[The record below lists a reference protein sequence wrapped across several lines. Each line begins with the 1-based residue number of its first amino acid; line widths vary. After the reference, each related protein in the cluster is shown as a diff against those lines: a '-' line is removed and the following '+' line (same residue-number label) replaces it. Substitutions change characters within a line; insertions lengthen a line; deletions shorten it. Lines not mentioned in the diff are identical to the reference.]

1 MHRGAGDGAAAV
13 DGTDC
18 GGEFAQQRRA
28 DLLVVAALVHESPED
43 DRRVVDARLDHIDRL
58 LDLEPAEFRVALD
71 FDAVAPAERLLPDQ
85 KTELVAEVEKALA
98 LRIVAAADEV
108 AAEIAQDLQVLDP
121 EFVRHGRAELRM
133 RVVAVVAAQAER
145 LTVQQQFALFAA
157 DGAQAETL
165 DDGIASGFQ
174 RDEVQI
180 RAVRTPERGGGD
192 LRFERE
198 LLPVE
203 NGIDLLRRG
212 AVESGRNLREAA
224 AERAGNQ
231 NAPRQVERFDP
242 DPPEAC
248 FFRQSF
254 ELDRAVDAAVAVEV
268 VEMVKEGGIRE
279 IEPVV
284 DQDDE
289 FMPGAAAESNSYS

>member
-1 MHRGAGDGAAAV
+1 
-13 DGTDC
+13 
-18 GGEFAQQRRA
+18 
-28 DLLVVAALVHESPED
+28 
-43 DRRVVDARLDHIDRL
+43 
-58 LDLEPAEFRVALD
+58 
-71 FDAVAPAERLLPDQ
+71 
-85 KTELVAEVEKALA
+85 
-98 LRIVAAADEV
+98 
-108 AAEIAQDLQVLDP
+108 
-121 EFVRHGRAELRM
+121 
-133 RVVAVVAAQAER
+133 
-145 LTVQQQFALFAA
+145 
-157 DGAQAETL
+157 
-165 DDGIASGFQ
+165 
-174 RDEVQI
+174 VQI

-268 VEMVKEGGIRE
+268 VEMVEEGGIRE

-289 FMPGAAAESNSYS
+289 FMPGAAAGVEFILLKRIRQFVEPDLAPVPEDAAAQPECADPEPEPDAGRSFHAAAVDADSAPARIFRRRVETAGHGREFAAGDAFRIDRFELRCVGAEE